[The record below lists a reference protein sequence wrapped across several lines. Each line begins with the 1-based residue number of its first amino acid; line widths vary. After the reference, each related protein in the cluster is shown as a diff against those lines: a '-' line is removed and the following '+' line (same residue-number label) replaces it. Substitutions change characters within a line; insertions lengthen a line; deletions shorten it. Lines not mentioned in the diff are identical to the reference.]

1 MTEDELLTAL
11 NENGL
16 ARVADRLMAIAAP
29 TVRVYFRPSAE
40 SAIPIGASKVGGYPD
55 LPPDV
60 PWPSR
65 PGALRLVAQFN
76 LGEVAPYDR
85 EGMLPTHGLLSFF
98 EPDDVESDGDT
109 QAGSDEGPWEWRA
122 LYYPSDPA
130 TFVRRD
136 PPPPLDRLY
145 IYGPCAVHYAAQFT
159 LPDTDSPEV
168 WPLELNEM
176 ERDALWTLN
185 LDANHGAWEVGGH
198 HLLGYPA
205 NLEGS
210 SFRAFDRE
218 GQGGEAQGSRAGK
231 RISNAGRTRE
241 IERDAARRWLLLLQ
255 LTSSDDAGFDW
266 DGGGIL
272 HVGIERVALCAR
284 DFSHIRTKTE
294 FL

>member
-29 TVRVYFRPSAE
+29 TVRVYLRPSDE

-85 EGMLPTHGLLSFF
+85 AGVLPTHGLLSFF
-98 EPDDVESDGDT
+98 EPDDVEGDDDART
-109 QAGSDEGPWEWRA
+109 GSDEGPWEWRV
-122 LYYPSDPA
+122 LYHPSDPA
-130 TFVRRD
+130 TFVRHD

-145 IYGPCAVHYAAQFT
+145 IYGPCAVRYAAQLT

-168 WPLELNEM
+168 WPLGLNEV
-176 ERDALWTLN
+176 ECDALWTLN
-185 LDANHGAWEVGGH
+185 LDTNHGAWEEGGH

-210 SFRAFDRE
+210 SFRFFDRE
-218 GQGGEAQGSRAGK
+218 GQGIGTGGGIPDVERA
-231 RISNAGRTRE
+231 REVERNAV
-241 IERDAARRWLLLLQ
+241 RRWRLLLQ
-255 LTSSDDAGFDW
+255 LTSSSDAGFDW
-266 DGGGIL
+266 DGGGLL
-272 HVGIERVALCAR
+272 HVGIEREALR
-284 DFSHIRTKTE
+284 VHDFSYVRTKTE